1 MIRVRVGDCGAGVP
15 AGAQRWLQRICL
27 HGSGWLLISAITLLA
42 SADAQAHFKHH
53 RHYRHQARAEVR
65 KRGSWAAVERHE
77 TAVLVPTARPA
88 LADLSPDLAAAKQ
101 ALDLIGR
108 GESLAVTAIE
118 KSTANP
124 VVRKLIEW
132 ALLRR
137 ADSVSFQRYDTFIT
151 ANPDW
156 PSIPFLRRRAET
168 LLWRERADAATV
180 QSFVDGEPSGATGR
194 LLLARVLMGE
204 GDRAGAAR
212 EVRSVWRSAQLP
224 TEVETS
230 VLSEFPDVLTPADH
244 QARMDERIGAKDFG
258 AAMRAAKRLGQ
269 NQVAIV
275 RACSA
280 AEAKSINAGRL
291 LDAVPAAARDDPSYA
306 LCRIHWLLRNDSPG
320 SNIHGRIVT
329 PKEDVALAAE
339 LALAVSVEDLRQ
351 QDTDEWWRER
361 RALAR
366 KLLDLDD
373 AKTAYQVVARSALPA
388 NPYYRAEFHF
398 MAGWIALR
406 FLNDPRMASKHF
418 ALIDEGAT
426 DPHILARAAYWRGR
440 AAEAAG
446 QIAHMRTQYEAAA
459 RYPTAY
465 YGQLARARLGRGD
478 IALRLPP
485 RGADPSRNEI
495 LQAAGILYALEERD
509 LALTFVSD
517 VAKESNDVAVIVG
530 LAKLTAEYHDAVATL
545 LIGKTALER
554 GMVMDQYAFPDFGVP
569 AYSAIGAAVDLC
581 IVYSV
586 ARTESAF
593 DQNDRS
599 SANAVGLMQV
609 TPEAGR
615 DTAKRFGVAY
625 NWHRLV
631 SDSIYNTAIGAA
643 EVAALLKEYGGSYIL
658 TFAAYNA
665 GRGRV
670 KQWIALHGDPRDP
683 KIDPVDWVERIPF
696 AETRNY
702 VQRVMENLQVY
713 RVHFGSAIATAAPD
727 LHPDVKSAAEPSL
740 IETLS
745 HGAN

>member
-1 MIRVRVGDCGAGVP
+1 MRLGCASALLRRCIDTKMCCA
-15 AGAQRWLQRICL
+15 RICTL
-27 HGSGWLLISAITLLA
+27 FIACSLALGMAFSASL
-42 SADAQAHFKHH
+42 S
-53 RHYRHQARAEVR
+53 ARADINAKHRPEHRALREGHKQGSTSVT
-65 KRGSWAAVERHE
+65 KRSE
-77 TAVLVPTARPA
+77 TEIPLPVARPP
-88 LADLSPDLAAAKQ
+88 LANLPSDSEAEIPLPIARPTLANLPSDSGAETTLPIARPTSTNPTPDLAAAKQ

-108 GESLAVTAIE
+108 GERLAVTAIE
-118 KSTANP
+118 KSTADP
-124 VVRKLIEW
+124 VVRELIEW

-180 QSFVDGEPSGATGR
+180 QSFVDGEPSGATWQASACTCADGR
-194 LLLARVLMGE
+194 GRPRRCCARSSFGLAL
-204 GDRAGAAR
+204 GATA
-212 EVRSVWRSAQLP
+212 A
-224 TEVETS
+224 EVETS

-291 LDAVPAAARDDPSYA
+291 LDAVPAAARDDPS
-306 LCRIHWLLRNDSPG
+306 LCIVPHTLAAAERFTWFKYSRSHRNAQRRRCACGRSWLLPCQQ
-320 SNIHGRIVT
+320 RIYGNKIPT
-329 PKEDVALAAE
+329 NGGANAARWPESFSTSTMPKPPI
-339 LALAVSVEDLRQ
+339 R
-351 QDTDEWWRER
+351 WWP
-361 RALAR
+361 
-366 KLLDLDD
+366 
-373 AKTAYQVVARSALPA
+373 RSALPA

-478 IALRLPP
+478 IALRPPP

-509 LALTFVSD
+509 LALTICVR
-517 VAKESNDVAVIVG
+517 
-530 LAKLTAEYHDAVATL
+530 
-545 LIGKTALER
+545 R
-554 GMVMDQYAFPDFGVP
+554 G
-569 AYSAIGAAVDLC
+569 
-581 IVYSV
+581 
-586 ARTESAF
+586 
-593 DQNDRS
+593 
-599 SANAVGLMQV
+599 
-609 TPEAGR
+609 
-615 DTAKRFGVAY
+615 
-625 NWHRLV
+625 
-631 SDSIYNTAIGAA
+631 
-643 EVAALLKEYGGSYIL
+643 
-658 TFAAYNA
+658 
-665 GRGRV
+665 
-670 KQWIALHGDPRDP
+670 
-683 KIDPVDWVERIPF
+683 
-696 AETRNY
+696 
-702 VQRVMENLQVY
+702 QREQ
-713 RVHFGSAIATAAPD
+713 
-727 LHPDVKSAAEPSL
+727 
-740 IETLS
+740 
-745 HGAN
+745 